1 MILRHSTKNQST
13 VLQSLKRFQ
22 STVEVTKTSPRLE
35 ELRAKLAQEDA
46 NIHDFTNNDDS
57 SSNQTIESTV
67 NHSSPYQIERRKAH
81 RPANKLPKP
90 SWLKAQP
97 ATSKRYNELRSTVR
111 DLGLATVCEEAK
123 CPNIGECW
131 SGDSAT
137 ATIMIMGDT
146 CTRG

>member
-1 MILRHSTKNQST
+1 MILRHSIKKQST
-13 VLQSLKRFQ
+13 LLQSIKRFQ

-46 NIHDFTNNDDS
+46 NIHDFTNSDDDS
-57 SSNQTIESTV
+57 STAND
-67 NHSSPYQIERRKAH
+67 SSPYKIERRKAH
-81 RPANKLPKP
+81 HPANKLPKP

-97 ATSKRYNELRSTVR
+97 ATSQRYNELRSTVR